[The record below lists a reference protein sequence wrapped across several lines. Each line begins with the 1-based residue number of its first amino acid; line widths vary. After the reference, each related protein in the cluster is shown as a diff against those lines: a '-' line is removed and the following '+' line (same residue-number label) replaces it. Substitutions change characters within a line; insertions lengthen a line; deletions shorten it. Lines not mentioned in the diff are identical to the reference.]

1 MVITRLFKGADRPR
15 PCQLVAGPSTSL
27 LALVLKVAVAWHSIA
42 LRWRQVPGPPC
53 REGPVERL
61 IGRKVWVVQF
71 DDDDTSVIGVVEA
84 FDNGFMALR
93 NERETEPSLYVN
105 LSNIKEIEVFRL
117 PGEGELRLLRF
128 PEGSEPSES

>member
-1 MVITRLFKGADRPR
+1 M
-15 PCQLVAGPSTSL
+15 
-27 LALVLKVAVAWHSIA
+27 
-42 LRWRQVPGPPC
+42 
-53 REGPVERL
+53 ERL

-105 LSNIKEIEVFRL
+105 LSNIKEIEVFRQ

-128 PEGSEPSES
+128 PEGSEQSES